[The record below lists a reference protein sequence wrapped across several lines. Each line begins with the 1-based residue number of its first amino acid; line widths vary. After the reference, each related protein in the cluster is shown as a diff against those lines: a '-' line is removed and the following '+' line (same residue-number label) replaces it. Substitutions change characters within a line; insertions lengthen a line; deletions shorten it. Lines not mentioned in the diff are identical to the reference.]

1 MDDIP
6 KGVDRD
12 GMCGKKFHKRK
23 RTVKE
28 KKKYGQ
34 QGSQATVKEL
44 LGEKIDASEE
54 SEEAKS
60 TGDIDGPVNPKA
72 HTLQDSDQHIE
83 EEVVP
88 DGLTRIDRILR
99 CETAKHPRQV
109 VAHGKRPDQGNVG
122 SKIAPKPRRYED
134 RVSLG
139 LVGKRVYHEPEGE
152 GEKDHEQKYFD
163 DY

>member
-60 TGDIDGPVNPKA
+60 TG
-72 HTLQDSDQHIE
+72 
-83 EEVVP
+83 
-88 DGLTRIDRILR
+88 RDRIIFGIIGLAVIIGVWGLVAILR
-99 CETAKHPRQV
+99 NTFDLRN
-109 VAHGKRPDQGNVG
+109 QGNLQLPTVPVVIPG
-122 SKIAPKPRRYED
+122 QGGNNNPF
-134 RVSLG
+134 G
-139 LVGKRVYHEPEGE
+139 N
-152 GEKDHEQKYFD
+152 
-163 DY
+163 